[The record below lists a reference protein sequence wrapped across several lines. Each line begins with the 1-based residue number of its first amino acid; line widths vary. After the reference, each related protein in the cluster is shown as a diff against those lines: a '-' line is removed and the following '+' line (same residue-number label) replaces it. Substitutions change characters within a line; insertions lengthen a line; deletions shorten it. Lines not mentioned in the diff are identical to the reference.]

1 MKSSDKEI
9 ELNKIKSSVNGC
21 VYDFYMDKFELLKIK
36 LHELLCVRIMGRKK
50 SFALEFETKYILK
63 AILGKYNP
71 CIKSALIEQFNLQQ
85 NLKYNLDNKVKI
97 FMKEPN
103 LNEELD
109 QQFNNMKKRLLN
121 EINLPRLIQ
130 GNLPKY
136 KNYY

>member
-1 MKSSDKEI
+1 
-9 ELNKIKSSVNGC
+9 
-21 VYDFYMDKFELLKIK
+21 MDKYELLKIK
-36 LHELLCVRIMGRKK
+36 LHELLCVRIIGMKK

-63 AILGKYNP
+63 AILDKYNP

-103 LNEELD
+103 LNEDLE

-121 EINLPRLIQ
+121 EINLPRLIHN
-130 GNLPKY
+130 NLPKY